1 MRPLEDFARIENELK
16 EMFVKRFFDE
26 VIGMTD
32 PQVNYLER
40 EKEGMTKTE
49 RDLLFISE
57 NSELWNKM
65 LSEDMGTPESDIYK
79 AYVILFGAPNG
90 LNINPGVYVIPPQPE

>member
-1 MRPLEDFARIENELK
+1 MRPLEEFARVENELK

-26 VIGMTD
+26 IIGMTD

-40 EKEGMTKTE
+40 EKEGMSKTE
-49 RDLLFISE
+49 NDLLFISE

-65 LSEDMGTPESDIYK
+65 LSEDIGTTESDIYK
-79 AYVILFGAPNG
+79 SYVILFGIPNG
-90 LNINPGVYVIPPQPE
+90 LKIIPPQPE

>member
-26 VIGMTD
+26 VVGMTD
-32 PQVNYLER
+32 PQINYIER

-79 AYVILFGAPNG
+79 AYVILFGAP
-90 LNINPGVYVIPPQPE
+90 Q

>member
-32 PQVNYLER
+32 PQINYLER

-79 AYVILFGAPNG
+79 AYVISFGVPNG
-90 LNINPGVYVIPPQPE
+90 LNIIPPQP